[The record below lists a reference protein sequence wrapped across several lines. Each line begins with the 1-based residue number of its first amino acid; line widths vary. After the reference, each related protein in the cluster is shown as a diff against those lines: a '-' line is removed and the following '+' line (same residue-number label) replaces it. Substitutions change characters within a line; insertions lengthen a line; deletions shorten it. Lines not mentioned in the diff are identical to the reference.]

1 MNNNMLVYKTK
12 HGNTLKITRRDDE
25 EHKGENFYT
34 FTLHEPKAQGENI
47 VILLSDIRL
56 TSINYY
62 KELFMKTY

>member
-25 EHKGENFYT
+25 KHKGENFYT
-34 FTLHEPKAQGENI
+34 FTLHEPKAHGENI